1 MSQVQFEIFRQ
12 YRGSGSWSL
21 VEALE
26 SRDAAFARAKRLLQE
41 GRASAVKVVKESFDS
56 ATGAYVSLT
65 LFEDGRVNAK
75 KKNTKIDELEDLP
88 SCATVDDLYMYDARS
103 VIARTLSE
111 WLAQNK
117 LTVTELLHSATA
129 LEKLDGQ
136 GMVLQH
142 ALQKIAVSRAFGS
155 DKPVTQ
161 FIRELSELCTGGI
174 RRVYKDEKSGL
185 FDGGA
190 AGKFRTLAEAISA
203 EPDAEYR
210 LNGSLA
216 KHLKPAKSWDEKLGL
231 LLALMD
237 EVPEGGAA
245 RDLLLTAIDSLVSE
259 ILATPAALADLL
271 GPNPDLGH
279 ALMNL
284 AALFLGTDA
293 SERSPAANVLAGLFK
308 RSMLNEARATIAGRV
323 LSELKSGKRLCPA
336 SWDKELSVLR
346 RLASTLISAPSKYLA
361 HEDLIEALT
370 DRSRRFVTH
379 EPLLQFLQ
387 DARTSDEKVARLIA
401 VEENIV
407 GPENKRELATF
418 VMPLIGLRAFEE
430 QLGSGV
436 LQKLKRVAELQA
448 HVLRSGFPEL
458 QKNQLAVAFDAV
470 AKGIEERARLL
481 ASLETK
487 FRNPVDRAQA
497 LLKLGSAGVLT
508 VGDVQAKARKLMM
521 ATLASPRFVSS
532 YIARRQQETNG
543 AAKNDAILQELTAEL
558 RALGIAHEEALR
570 ALGLQNVVMI

>member
-1 MSQVQFEIFRQ
+1 MSQVEFEIFRQ
-12 YRGSGSWSL
+12 HRGSGSWSL

-41 GRASAVKVVKESFDS
+41 GRATAVRVVKESFDP
-56 ATGAYVSLT
+56 ATGGYVSLT

-88 SCATVDDLYMYDARS
+88 SCATVDDLYLYDARA
-103 VIARTLSE
+103 VIARTLGE

-117 LTVTELLHSATA
+117 LTVTELLHSAWA
-129 LEKLDGQ
+129 LEKLDSQ

-161 FIRELSELCTGGI
+161 FIRELSELCTAGI
-174 RRVYKDEKSGL
+174 RRVYKDDKSGV

-190 AGKFRTLAEAISA
+190 AGKFRTLAQTIS
-203 EPDAEYR
+203 EKPDREYQ
-210 LNGSLA
+210 LNGALA
-216 KHLKPAKSWDEKLGL
+216 KYLKPAKTWDEKLGL

-237 EVPEGGAA
+237 ELPEGGGA
-245 RDLLLTAIDSLVSE
+245 RELLLTAIDSLVSE

-279 ALMNL
+279 ALANL
-284 AALFLGTDA
+284 AALFLGADA
-293 SERSPAANVLAGLFK
+293 DGRSPAANVLAGLFK
-308 RSMLNEARATIAGRV
+308 RTMLSEARATIAGRL

-336 SWDKELSVLR
+336 SWEKELSLLR
-346 RLASTLISAPSKYLA
+346 QLAATLISAPSKYLS

-370 DRSRRFVTH
+370 DRSRRFVSH
-379 EPLLQFLQ
+379 EPLLQFLH
-387 DARTSDEKVARLIA
+387 DARSADEKVARLLA

-418 VMPLIGLRAFEE
+418 ILPLIGLRAFEE
-430 QLGSGV
+430 QLGASA

-448 HVLRSGFPEL
+448 RVLRSGFQEV
-458 QKNQLAVAFDAV
+458 QKNQLAAALDGV
-470 AKGIEERARLL
+470 AKAIEERTRVF
-481 ASLETK
+481 ASIETK
-487 FRNPVDRAQA
+487 FSDPVDRAIA
-497 LLKLGSAGVLT
+497 LLKVASAGALAAGT
-508 VGDVQAKARKLMM
+508 VQMKARKLML
-521 ATLASPRFVSS
+521 ATLATPGFFSHYF
-532 YIARRQQETNG
+532 ARMQQETSDRR
-543 AAKNDAILQELTAEL
+543 NDAVLKELTVELRAFGIDQEDSL
-558 RALGIAHEEALR
+558 RALGV
-570 ALGLQNVVMI
+570 QNVVLI